1 MVEKSELT
9 ESIFDMDLDTL
20 IPESNC
26 NTRKESFSS
35 NIFILFYGLYSRRRT
50 NGQDATL

>member
-35 NIFILFYGLYSRRRT
+35 NICILFYGLYSRRRT